1 MEDAARRCL
10 LVFNV
15 DLPPTLLVLAGL
27 PSLQHTR
34 CSCVRLDTVDGASP
48 PAPCIVVIA
57 EGVTEYLLD
66 RDGDGMVVRV
76 GDVRHE
82 EADGDAARRGAHER
96 QALDQE
102 GEPTWP
108 PWLPGPDPR
117 DAAAQGPTLPR
128 LLPGSV
134 GAPVGGPGGDAYD
147 AEGAAHHAYVHGQEL
162 KPWWHKF
169 GVEIRR
175 SCHDAES
182 G

>member
-1 MEDAARRCL
+1 
-10 LVFNV
+10 
-15 DLPPTLLVLAGL
+15 
-27 PSLQHTR
+27 
-34 CSCVRLDTVDGASP
+34 
-48 PAPCIVVIA
+48 
-57 EGVTEYLLD
+57 
-66 RDGDGMVVRV
+66 MVVRV

-82 EADGDAARRGAHER
+82 EADGDAARRGAREG

-102 GEPTWP
+102 GDPTWP

-162 KPWWHKF
+162 KPWWHKL
-169 GVEIRR
+169 GVDIRR
-175 SCHDAES
+175 SCHGAES